1 MNITSDFDKFE
12 SFLQK
17 ADSALYLQSKV
28 ACEASMK
35 LIEMLYGP
43 FDEDE
48 IKYYMKKLADG
59 PIITVNSF
67 QKDMVFNLFYRYFGD
82 TQTIN
87 LITIRDYVILIIAA
101 RRILES
107 AGMVLLPY
115 IISSKVVRIATRKNI
130 NKKELTKLEL
140 SPLYKYI
147 EDKYK
152 NDKIMKHIYSLI
164 ATTVSSEFE
173 YIDPDSDVEDGMI
186 IQVVPELVM
195 EEILMYITMI

>member
-1 MNITSDFDKFE
+1 
-12 SFLQK
+12 
-17 ADSALYLQSKV
+17 
-28 ACEASMK
+28 MK

-48 IKYYMKKLADG
+48 IKYFMKKLSDG
-59 PIITVNSF
+59 PTITVNSF

-152 NDKIMKHIYSLI
+152 NDKIMKHIYGLI

-173 YIDPDSDVEDGMI
+173 YIDPDTDVVDGVP

>member
-1 MNITSDFDKFE
+1 MN
-12 SFLQK
+12 
-17 ADSALYLQSKV
+17 
-28 ACEASMK
+28 

-59 PIITVNSF
+59 PTITVNSF
-67 QKDMVFNLFYRYFGD
+67 QKDMVFSLFYRYFGD
-82 TQTIN
+82 TSTIN
-87 LITIRDYVILIIAA
+87 LITIKDYVKLIIAA

-115 IISSKVVRIATRKNI
+115 IISSKVLRIATRKNI

-140 SPLYKYI
+140 SPMYKYV
-147 EDKYK
+147 EEKYK
-152 NDKIMKHIYSLI
+152 NEKVMKHIYSLI
-164 ATTVSSEFE
+164 ATTLSSEFE
-173 YIDPDSDVEDGMI
+173 YIDPEGEDGMK

>member
-1 MNITSDFDKFE
+1 MNTTSDFDKFE

-17 ADSALYLQSKV
+17 ADSALYLQNKV
-28 ACEASMK
+28 ACEASMN

-59 PIITVNSF
+59 PTITVNSF
-67 QKDMVFNLFYRYFGD
+67 QKDMVFSLFYRYFGD
-82 TQTIN
+82 TSTIN
-87 LITIRDYVILIIAA
+87 LITIKDYVKLIIAA

-115 IISSKVVRIATRKNI
+115 IISSKVLRIATRKNI

-140 SPLYKYI
+140 SPMYKYV
-147 EDKYK
+147 EEKYK
-152 NDKIMKHIYSLI
+152 NEKVMKHIYSLI
-164 ATTVSSEFE
+164 ATTLSSEFE
-173 YIDPDSDVEDGMI
+173 YIDPEGEDGMK